1 MDCAGGSDAIGAR
14 VVSRSSIIAKIGR
27 KTDFVAKK
35 LPNEKNMRGVTFARK
50 LVNTAAGVDPLK
62 RWRHGVG
69 NRDTAINAC
78 DAEKV
83 GRRAPLGG
91 RGVVARRRYV
101 CVVLPCVVP
110 GAECVVWCDVMCVQY
125 ALCRVVSCG
134 VTWYRVVQ
142 CSARVSLCVC
152 VWECSAWSLSFYLA
166 VVERLHSWCCLCPCL
181 FIPVDVGACGGL
193 WRVLCSTWGIV

>member
-110 GAECVVWCDVMCVQY
+110 GAQMCSVVRCDVRAVCVV
-125 ALCRVVSCG
+125 LCCVVSRG
-134 VTWYRVVQ
+134 VAWYRVVQ

-181 FIPVDVGACGGL
+181 FIPVDVGACGGCF
-193 WRVLCSTWGIV
+193 V